1 MGRGWGTASL
11 KSYIKSQLPNR
22 RPPLGSLLACSGR
35 RPAGAGRRRLGISIW
50 QLDTLSGA
58 ERYLRIGFGKFLYG
72 QERLAL
78 HGEVRGL
85 PENEVD
91 DALPERNVGGRTL
104 PGDQARGGHAFALQ
118 HESPG
123 RVEPLFA
130 FADQFPLRGRGEN
143 QRVHGFNTRRD
154 HPRSAAE
161 ALGGAKL
168 DGAAAG
174 PLLPFRDDAAGVAQ

>member
-22 RPPLGSLLACSGR
+22 RAPSGSLLACSGR

-50 QLDTLSGA
+50 QLDTLGGA
-58 ERYLRIGFGKFLYG
+58 ERYLRIGCGKFFYG

-78 HGEVRGL
+78 HDEVRGL

-91 DALPERNVGGRTL
+91 DALPKRNVGGGAL
-104 PGDQARGGHAFALQ
+104 PDDQARGVDAFTLQ

-123 RVEPLFA
+123 GVEPLFA
-130 FADQFPLRGRGEN
+130 SADQFPIRGRDEN
-143 QRVHGFNTRRD
+143 QRVHGLHDRRD
-154 HPRSAAE
+154 HPRAAAE
-161 ALGGAKL
+161 T
-168 DGAAAG
+168 
-174 PLLPFRDDAAGVAQ
+174 LP